1 MLRGLLAALAAAQLA
16 PAAHPVAPRRLE
28 EESSVQAGTYIELVS
43 GGAQAAWDARVR
55 VLPPSQ
61 VCPCAW
67 GDIRGGL
74 RVAVPANACV
84 ANASAAYGGAIVLVQ
99 RGDCDFAT
107 KTLHMQRAG

>member
-1 MLRGLLAALAAAQLA
+1 MVRAKTCEDARVRA
-16 PAAHPVAPRRLE
+16 R
-28 EESSVQAGTYIELVS
+28 TYE
-43 GGAQAAWDARVR
+43 DARVR